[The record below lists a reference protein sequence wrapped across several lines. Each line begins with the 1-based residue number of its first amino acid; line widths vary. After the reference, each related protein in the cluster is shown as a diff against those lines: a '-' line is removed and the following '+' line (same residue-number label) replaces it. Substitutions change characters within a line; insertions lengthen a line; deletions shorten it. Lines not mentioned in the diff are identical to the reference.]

1 MPAPGEVPGG
11 GREMM
16 QIIIGVAALAL
27 VVYLFVSI
35 FKPEKF

>member
-1 MPAPGEVPGG
+1 VSAPGEISGG
-11 GREMM
+11 GHEMM

-27 VVYLFVSI
+27 VIYLFVSI